1 MKSLLKVTR
10 KAELGL
16 RLVSELALHPG
27 EPLSLEAVAKK
38 TGASRKFLEQVAG
51 ELRRAKIVEGLRGA
65 AGGYRLT
72 RDPKALTV
80 AEVLTAV
87 EGPTELDAC
96 TAHAHDHA
104 DLGIITKV
112 QGQVMATLMNTTVAD
127 VASR

>member
-1 MKSLLKVTR
+1 VKSLLKVTR

-27 EPLSLEAVAKK
+27 ELVSLEAVAKR
-38 TGASRKFLEQVAG
+38 TGASRKFLEEIAG
-51 ELRRAKIVEGLRGA
+51 ELRKAKLVEAQRGA
-65 AGGYRLT
+65 AGGYRLA
-72 RDPKALTV
+72 RDAKTLTV

-87 EGPTELDAC
+87 EGPMEIDVC

-127 VASR
+127 LA

>member
-27 EPLSLEAVAKK
+27 ELVSLEAVAKK
-38 TGASRKFLEQVAG
+38 TGASRKFLEEIAG
-51 ELRRAKIVEGLRGA
+51 DLRKAKIVEAQRGA
-65 AGGYRLT
+65 AGGYRLA
-72 RDPKALTV
+72 RDAKTLTV
-80 AEVLTAV
+80 AEVLAAV
-87 EGPTELDAC
+87 EGPMEIDAC

-127 VASR
+127 LA

>member
-27 EPLSLEAVAKK
+27 ELISLEAVAKK
-38 TGASRKFLEQVAG
+38 TGASRKFLEEIACGLRKAG
-51 ELRRAKIVEGLRGA
+51 IVEAQRGA
-65 AGGYRLT
+65 TGGYRLC

-87 EGPTELDAC
+87 EGPMEIDAC
-96 TAHAHDHA
+96 TAHGHAHA
-104 DLGIITKV
+104 DVGIITKV

-127 VASR
+127 LA

>member
-16 RLVSELALHPG
+16 LLVSELALHPG
-27 EPLSLEAVAKK
+27 ELVSLEMVSKK
-38 TGASRKFLEQVAG
+38 TGASRKFLEEVAG

-87 EGPTELDAC
+87 EGPMEIDAC
-96 TAHAHDHA
+96 TAHAHEHA
-104 DLGIITKV
+104 ELGIITKV

-127 VASR
+127 LA

>member
-1 MKSLLKVTR
+1 MRQT
-10 KAELGL
+10 E
-16 RLVSELALHPG
+16 
-27 EPLSLEAVAKK
+27 
-38 TGASRKFLEQVAG
+38 F
-51 ELRRAKIVEGLRGA
+51 
-65 AGGYRLT
+65 YLT
-72 RDPKALTV
+72 ACDPKALTV

-127 VASR
+127 LA